1 MDAATRA
8 GRISALAMAGVVAML
23 ACAGLLEGV
32 GRQII
37 IDDVVR
43 YAIGLT
49 MLVLWLSYF
58 YLPRRID
65 A

>member
-1 MDAATRA
+1 
-8 GRISALAMAGVVAML
+8 MAGVVAML

-49 MLVLWLSYF
+49 MLVLWLAYF